1 MSVRQRIVEYFR
13 EVRSET
19 GKVSWPSRAET
30 RQATVVVLIAVALL
44 TVVIFVM
51 DQAFVFLIGLLF
63 G

>member
-19 GKVSWPSRAET
+19 AKVSWPSRVET

>member
-1 MSVRQRIVEYFR
+1 MSVRQRVGEYIR

-30 RQATVVVLIAVALL
+30 RQATVVVLVAVALL
-44 TVVIFVM
+44 TAVIFVM
-51 DQAFVFLIGLLF
+51 DQVFVFLIGLLF